1 MKHVSGFTSSARYKC
16 LEDLQ
21 KESLELYLIYC
32 GWEYCDPGHRFGPN
46 NRPTYVLHII
56 REGKG
61 TLEMNKKRYHLTGG
75 DSFLIPHGTKAY
87 YEADSEEPWSYM
99 WVGFNGLK
107 AEEFIQNSGF
117 SLKSPVRKVG
127 CIPQLYKYIDNM
139 LEAHQLT
146 YVDELKRNGYLMLF
160 FAALMDDYR
169 KACPGGALLR
179 PYPVSVYVK
188 HAMDYISCH
197 YSKRIRIHE
206 LADYI
211 GVNRSYL
218 SNSFK
223 KAIGCSPQEYL
234 VNLRMEK
241 SKSLL
246 RKTDKPIN
254 EISHCVG
261 YADPLAFSKIFK
273 QYYGVCPREYREHDT
288 ELVITSKKCEYESK
302 QNHENTEK
310 ILEVELEKA

>member
-1 MKHVSGFTSSARYKC
+1 MKHVTGFTNSARYRC

-21 KESLELYLIYC
+21 KESVELYLIYC

-61 TLEMNKKRYHLTGG
+61 TLEINKKLYHLTGG
-75 DSFLIPHGTKAY
+75 DAFLIPHSTEAY
-87 YEADSEEPWSYM
+87 YEADSAEPWSYM

-117 SLKSPVRKVG
+117 SLRSPVRRVE
-127 CIPQLYKYIDNM
+127 CIPQLYGYIDNM
-139 LEAHQLT
+139 LDAHQLT
-146 YVDELKRNGYLMLF
+146 YPDELKRNGYLMLF
-160 FAALMDDYR
+160 FAALMEDYR
-169 KACPGGALLR
+169 KNMPSGTLLR

-188 HAMDYISCH
+188 HAMDYISHH
-197 YSKRIRIHE
+197 YNERIRINE

-234 VNLRMEK
+234 INLRMEK
-241 SKSLL
+241 SKSML
-246 RKTDKPIN
+246 RKTDKPIY
-254 EISHCVG
+254 EISNSVG
-261 YADPLAFSKIFK
+261 YTDQLAFSKIFK
-273 QYYGVCPREYREHDT
+273 HYYGVSPREYREQET
-288 ELVITSKKCEYESK
+288 ELVIKSKKYEYESRENH
-302 QNHENTEK
+302 QNECGEGPR
-310 ILEVELEKA
+310 